1 MRSEWK
7 KVKLG
12 DVCKTISKTGKF
24 FADDEVV
31 FINTGDIHEGKFLH
45 SNKSIVK
52 SLPGQAKK
60 VFMLG
65 DILYSEIRPVNKHY
79 ALVRHD
85 TSNYLA
91 STKLMVI
98 RHNEQI
104 VPMFLYL
111 FLTSESTIAEFQ
123 MLAATRSGTFPQITF
138 ETISNTEI
146 SLPPLPVQQSI
157 AQILSSL
164 DDKIELLREQNKTL
178 ETLAKTLFKRWFVD
192 FEFPNE
198 DGKPYK
204 SSGGKMVESELGL
217 IPEGWR
223 VGKLEEVVGIS
234 TGKGISQE
242 EIVSG
247 QYKVIGANGVI
258 GSTNKYLKDTPLIL
272 TGRVGTLGVVSI
284 SRGKVWISDNV
295 LICEPVNDYYLY
307 YVYFKMERINFQ
319 SLNRGSTQPLLTQTD
334 LKNIATILPPVQ
346 LMSIWDDAIKD
357 LMTKAYINESEIGTL
372 IFSRN
377 TLLPKLMAGE
387 FEI

>member
-111 FLTSESTIAEFQ
+111 FLTSERTIAEFQ
-123 MLAATRSGTFPQITF
+123 MLEATRSGTFPQITF
-138 ETISNTEI
+138 ETI
-146 SLPPLPVQQSI
+146 
-157 AQILSSL
+157 
-164 DDKIELLREQNKTL
+164 
-178 ETLAKTLFKRWFVD
+178 
-192 FEFPNE
+192 
-198 DGKPYK
+198 
-204 SSGGKMVESELGL
+204 
-217 IPEGWR
+217 
-223 VGKLEEVVGIS
+223 
-234 TGKGISQE
+234 
-242 EIVSG
+242 
-247 QYKVIGANGVI
+247 
-258 GSTNKYLKDTPLIL
+258 
-272 TGRVGTLGVVSI
+272 
-284 SRGKVWISDNV
+284 
-295 LICEPVNDYYLY
+295 
-307 YVYFKMERINFQ
+307 
-319 SLNRGSTQPLLTQTD
+319 
-334 LKNIATILPPVQ
+334 
-346 LMSIWDDAIKD
+346 
-357 LMTKAYINESEIGTL
+357 
-372 IFSRN
+372 
-377 TLLPKLMAGE
+377 
-387 FEI
+387 